1 MPSAD
6 GIPASF
12 LARKRG
18 LPGVVCLPLGCV
30 SLVLVP
36 RSRLLSPLSAAPL
49 KVVAMSDATESTRAE
64 QPQLLDV
71 SPDDGDV
78 VEDQIDTEK
87 VTTTTEGPLDDAT
100 SEDDV
105 DAAYE
110 NSAAVQND
118 DSSGEEEDVASEEG
132 DVDVVGEDAGA
143 GTTRPADADAS
154 DQEVLGASQPGEAST
169 TVKDPSDWVTGDE
182 PMTGAQKS
190 YLDTLARAA
199 GEQLP
204 ADLTKAEASEHIER
218 LQAKTGRGSSS

>member
-1 MPSAD
+1 
-6 GIPASF
+6 
-12 LARKRG
+12 
-18 LPGVVCLPLGCV
+18 
-30 SLVLVP
+30 
-36 RSRLLSPLSAAPL
+36 
-49 KVVAMSDATESTRAE
+49 MSDATESRRAE

-71 SPDDGDV
+71 PDDDGDV
-78 VEDQIDTEK
+78 VERENQTEG

-100 SEDDV
+100 MGDDV

-110 NSAAVQND
+110 NSAAVEKD
-118 DSSGEEEDVASEEG
+118 DSAGEEEDVASEE
-132 DVDVVGEDAGA
+132 DDLEVADEDDDSMTRGA
-143 GTTRPADADAS
+143 VDADAG
-154 DQEVLGASQPGEAST
+154 DQEVLGASEPGEAST

-204 ADLTKAEASEHIER
+204 ADLTKAEASEQIER